1 MEQLF
6 YTKLISLGFLFL
18 MVILLSFHKKS
29 KFYKK
34 WIATLPPIFITGLI
48 FIFWDVKF
56 AIANIWNFH
65 FNTIS
70 ISKFGIPLEEIVFYF
85 TFLFAGFFIYDFLKS
100 IPKRIHDNAMLV
112 LSLVLMLVFGST
124 AYINMG
130 KLYTLSV
137 FMFAFA
143 YLAYTIF
150 RNRFKPNY
158 SNFYFSYL
166 ILSVLYIFYH
176 SLTGIP
182 EIINYHTSHILG
194 ILIINIPLENF
205 IKLFLLMLMNFTI
218 YEYFLV
224 KRKF

>member
-1 MEQLF
+1 MF
-6 YTKLISLGFLFL
+6 
-18 MVILLSFHKKS
+18 
-29 KFYKK
+29 
-34 WIATLPPIFITGLI
+34 

-85 TFLFAGFFIYDFLKS
+85 SFLFAGFFIYDFSKS
-100 IPKRIHDNAMLV
+100 IPKRIHDNVMLV
-112 LSLVLMLVFGST
+112 LSLVLMLVFGLT

-150 RNRFKPNY
+150 RNKFKPNY
-158 SNFYFSYL
+158 SNFYFSYF

-182 EIINYHTSHILG
+182 EITNYQTSHILG

-205 IKLFLLMLMNFTI
+205 IKLFLLILMNFTI